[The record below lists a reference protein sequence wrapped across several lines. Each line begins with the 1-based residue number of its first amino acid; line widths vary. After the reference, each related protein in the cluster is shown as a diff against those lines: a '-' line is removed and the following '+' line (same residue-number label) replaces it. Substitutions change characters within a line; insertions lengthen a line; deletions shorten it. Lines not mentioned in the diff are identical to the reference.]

1 VSSILPAP
9 GEVQV
14 PAPSPAGPWI
24 DAPERSRLR
33 DYLYLT
39 KARLSLMVVASGVVG
54 YWLGASTLD
63 PFVLLSFTLGTF
75 LLVGGANAF
84 NQIVERELD
93 ARMERTANRPI
104 PTGRISLHEAKLAA
118 AAMSTA
124 GTGLL
129 FAACGWLTSALGIV
143 AFLVYVLVYTPL
155 KTRSS
160 WATVPGAVS
169 GAIPTLMGWSAA
181 EGSLG
186 LLGWCLFGI
195 LFFWQFPH
203 TWAIAATYR
212 DDYERVGYRALPKSG
227 LKLETLAATLAL
239 VATSLLPSLL
249 GLAGLVYLGGAVVLG
264 ALFLAAAIRFGSG
277 TERRRASGLL
287 AMSLFYLPLMLTLV
301 AFDAGRVV

>member
-1 VSSILPAP
+1 MLPVSS
-9 GEVQV
+9 EVQT
-14 PAPSPAGPWI
+14 SNTAGPWI
-24 DAPERSRLR
+24 AAPVRSRLR

-54 YWLGASTLD
+54 YWLGASSLD
-63 PFVLLSFTLGTF
+63 TIVLLCFTLGTF

-84 NQIVERELD
+84 NQILEREAD
-93 ARMERTANRPI
+93 ARMDRTANRPI
-104 PTGRISLHEAKLAA
+104 PTGRISLGEAKIAA
-118 AAMSTA
+118 TA
-124 GTGLL
+124 LSATGTALL
-129 FAACGWLTSALGIV
+129 FAVCGLLTGVLGIV
-143 AFLVYVLVYTPL
+143 AFLVYVFVYTPL

-212 DDYERVGYRALPKSG
+212 DDYERVGYRALPKRG

-239 VATSLLPSLL
+239 VAMSLVPSLL
-249 GLAGLVYLGGAVVLG
+249 GLTGIVYLGGALCLG
-264 ALFLAAAIRFGSG
+264 ALLLAAAARFGNG
-277 TERRRASGLL
+277 RERRKAVALL
-287 AMSLFYLPLMLTLV
+287 AMSLFYLPLMLTLI
-301 AFDAGRVV
+301 AFDAGRML

>member
-1 VSSILPAP
+1 MLPAR
-9 GEVQV
+9 GEVPV
-14 PAPSPAGPWI
+14 PNAAGAWI
-24 DAPERSRLR
+24 AATERSRLR

-39 KARLSLMVVASGVVG
+39 KARLSFMVVASGVVG
-54 YWLGASTLD
+54 YWLGASSID
-63 PFVLLSFTLGTF
+63 VLVLFCFTLGTF

-84 NQIVERELD
+84 NQILEREPD

-104 PTGRISLHEAKLAA
+104 PTGRISLTEAKVAA
-118 AAMSTA
+118 GAMSATGTA
-124 GTGLL
+124 IL
-129 FAACGWLTSALGIV
+129 FAACGWLTGSLGIA
-143 AFLVYVLVYTPL
+143 AFLVYVFVYTPL

-160 WATVPGAVS
+160 WATVPGAIS

-181 EGSLG
+181 SGTLG

-264 ALFLAAAIRFGSG
+264 AFFLAAAARFGNG
-277 TERRRASGLL
+277 TERRRAAALL
-287 AMSLFYLPLMLTLV
+287 ATSLFYLPLMLSLV
-301 AFDAGRVV
+301 AFDAGRVL

>member
-1 VSSILPAP
+1 MP
-9 GEVQV
+9 VQV
-14 PAPSPAGPWI
+14 QASNPAVAWI
-24 DAPERSRLR
+24 TAQERSRLR

-39 KARLSLMVVASGVVG
+39 KARLTLMVVISGVVG
-54 YWLGASTLD
+54 YWLGASSLD
-63 PFVLLSFTLGTF
+63 VVVLLSFALGTF

-84 NQIVERELD
+84 NQILERESD

-104 PTGRISLHEAKLAA
+104 PTGRISLGEAKLAA
-118 AAMSTA
+118 ATMSAA
-124 GTGLL
+124 GTAIL
-129 FAACGWLTSALGIV
+129 FVTCGRWTGVLGIA
-143 AFLVYVLVYTPL
+143 AFAVYVFVYTPL

-181 EGSLG
+181 QGSVG
-186 LLGWCLFGI
+186 PLGWCLFGI

-212 DDYERVGYRALPKSG
+212 DDYERVGYRALPKRG

-249 GLAGLVYLGGAVVLG
+249 GLAGFIYLAGALVLG
-264 ALFLAAAIRFGSG
+264 ALLLAAAVRFGSG
-277 TERRRASGLL
+277 TERRRAASLL
-287 AMSLFYLPLMLTLV
+287 ATTLFYLPLMLALIT
-301 AFDAGRVV
+301 FGAGRVL